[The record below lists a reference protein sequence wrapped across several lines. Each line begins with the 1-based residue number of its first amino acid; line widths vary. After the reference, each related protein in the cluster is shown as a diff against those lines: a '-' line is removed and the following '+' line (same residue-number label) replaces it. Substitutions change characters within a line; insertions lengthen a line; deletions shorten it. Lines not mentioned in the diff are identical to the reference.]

1 MTAPIAPIHPITR
14 SFHGREFVDNYEW
27 MRDKTSLET
36 LAFLEGENAYT
47 EDKTADQEHLRQE
60 IYEEIKSRVKQ
71 TDMSVP
77 TRFGQYWYYSRTA
90 EGKNYPYSCRIPLDD
105 VAHWTPPEIP
115 TASPATEVTASP
127 ATGDATLGPDSAD
140 STADAEEQIL
150 LDFNEL
156 AQGHEFFS
164 VGASSVTTSGR
175 LLAYSVDYAG
185 DERFEMRIKN
195 LETGELLPDTLSTVF
210 YGATWVGEE
219 YLFYTTV
226 DEAWRPDSVW
236 RHRVGTAQSEDV
248 RVFYEPDA
256 HFTVDVDT
264 SGSEK
269 FLFVSSNSKITSEEW
284 VLSTEDPE
292 GELRVLWE
300 REEGVEYSTNHAV
313 VKGQDTWVVTHN
325 ALGPNF
331 SVGHCPAQEEVP
343 PLRELTPLV
352 THDDS
357 TRVLGVDT
365 YKDFMVLGY
374 RREGIARTALMRLTK
389 GFGQWSEV
397 EFPEELY
404 TAAITGAAEWASP
417 VVRLQYTSFTQ
428 PTQIFQME
436 VATGERTFLKEQE
449 VLGGYNPADY
459 TAYRLWATA
468 PDGEKIPISVVH
480 RADLDTTQPQPTLLY
495 GYGAYESS
503 TDPGFSVARLS
514 LMDRGMIF
522 AIAHVRGG
530 GEMGR
535 RWYEEGKGLRKKNT
549 FTDFIACADYL
560 IEEGLTA
567 PDRLVGEGGSAGGL
581 LIGAVANMAPDRF
594 TAIQAIVPFV
604 DPLTSIV
611 KPELPLTVTEWDE
624 WGDPYH
630 DPEVYDYMAS
640 YSPYENV
647 TAQDYPDILAVTSIN
662 DTRVLYV
669 EPAKW
674 IAQLQATALSG
685 EFLLKT
691 EMSAGHG
698 GVSGR
703 YKQWEQAAFEYAW
716 TITKATSI

>member
-1 MTAPIAPIHPITR
+1 MTAPIAPLHPITR

-47 EDKTADQEHLRQE
+47 EEKTADQEQLRQE
-60 IYEEIKSRVKQ
+60 IFHEISSRVKQ

-77 TRFGQYWYYSRTA
+77 MRFGQYWYYSRTE
-90 EGKNYPYSCRIPLDD
+90 EGKNYPYSCRIPLNDAAD
-105 VAHWTPPEIP
+105 WMPPTIP
-115 TASPATEVTASP
+115 ASSEE
-127 ATGDATLGPDSAD
+127 
-140 STADAEEQIL
+140 AENEQIL

-156 AQGHEFFS
+156 AEGHEFFS
-164 VGASSVTTSGR
+164 VGASSVTTSGK

-185 DERFEMRIKN
+185 DERFELRIKN
-195 LETGELLPDTLSTVF
+195 LETGEHLEDTLSNLF
-210 YGATWVGEE
+210 YGATWIGEK
-219 YLFYTTV
+219 YLFYITV
-226 DEAWRPDSVW
+226 DEAWRPDTVW
-236 RHRVGTAQSEDV
+236 RHTVGTPQAEDV

-256 HFTVDVDT
+256 RFTVDVDT
-264 SGSEK
+264 TSSEE
-269 FLFVSSNSKITSEEW
+269 FLCVSSNSKITSEEW
-284 VLSTEDPE
+284 VLSTQNPE

-300 REEGVEYSTNHAV
+300 REDGVEYSTTHAV
-313 VKGQDTWVVTHN
+313 VDGQDKWVVTHN

-331 SVGHCPAQEEVP
+331 SVGFCVVDEELP
-343 PLRELTPLV
+343 PLRNLTPLV
-352 THDDS
+352 QHDDS
-357 TRVLGVDT
+357 TRVFGVDT
-365 YKDFMVLGY
+365 YRDFMVLGY
-374 RREGIARTALMRLTK
+374 RRDGIARAALMSLNQ
-389 GFGQWSEV
+389 GFAQWSEV
-397 EFPEELY
+397 AFPEELY
-404 TAAITGAAEWASP
+404 TAVITGAAEWSSP
-417 VVRLQYTSFTQ
+417 VVRLSYSSFLQ
-428 PTQIFQME
+428 PTQVFQLE

-468 PDGEKIPISVVH
+468 SDGEKIPISVVH
-480 RADLDTTQPQPTLLY
+480 RADLDTTQPRPMLLY

-503 TDPGFSVARLS
+503 TDPEFSVARLS

-522 AIAHVRGG
+522 AVAHVRGG
-530 GEMGR
+530 GEKGR
-535 RWYEEGKGLRKKNT
+535 RWYDEGKKLAKKNT

-560 IEEGLTA
+560 IDTQLTA

-604 DPLTSIV
+604 DPLTSIL

-630 DPEVYDYMAS
+630 DSEVYDYMAS

-674 IAQLQATALSG
+674 IAHLQATARSG

-703 YKQWEQAAFEYAW
+703 YKQWEQTAFEYAW
-716 TITKATSI
+716 TLTKATSI